1 MLVQEGVGNVAP
13 VYSPNSC
20 MVACETAPGCSAFAY
35 SPQGMSCFLKGC
47 PSNYSVQCP
56 VSTFFLCPFNDLPV
70 HLAPEHLYETAGR
83 LHRPLL
89 LRVQASVASSSANI
103 LDSTVHCCIS
113 SANLT

>member
-47 PSNYSVQCP
+47 PSNYTVQCP
-56 VSTFFLCPFNDLPV
+56 VSNFFPCPFNNLPV
-70 HLAPEHLYETAGR
+70 CTFTWTADSFHRTLLLCVKAGLAPDMPTH
-83 LHRPLL
+83 
-89 LRVQASVASSSANI
+89 
-103 LDSTVHCCIS
+103 
-113 SANLT
+113 